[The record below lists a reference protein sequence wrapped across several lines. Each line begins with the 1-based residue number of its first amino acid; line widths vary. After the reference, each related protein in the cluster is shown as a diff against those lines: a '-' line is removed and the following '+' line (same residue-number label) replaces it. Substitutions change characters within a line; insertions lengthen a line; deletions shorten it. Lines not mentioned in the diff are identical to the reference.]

1 MSDDFTTPEEQGI
14 EEDAEQVCRLIRRE
28 SISPLT
34 WFFPASNACVS
45 CILLTGGRPG
55 IMAAYCPRVLERL
68 AELVEQN
75 EQNEPEGEPES

>member
-1 MSDDFTTPEEQGI
+1 MLDDFNDTDDQPI
-14 EEDAEQVCRLIRRE
+14 EDAAEQVCRFIRRE

-68 AELVEQN
+68 PELAEPGEP
-75 EQNEPEGEPES
+75 ENEPES